1 MATALQTGFI
11 PYCEPVYKRCLS
23 LVKQTLAQAELFN
36 KQQQQ
41 QQQSDS
47 SQYDMP
53 DKDFMV
59 VALDLLSGIA
69 EGLGQLI
76 APLVANSEILI
87 LLYQCMKD
95 SVSEV
100 RQSSFALLGDLTK
113 ACFENIKPV
122 LSKLHEHLSI

>member
-23 LVKQTLAQAELFN
+23 LVKQTLAQTELFN

-41 QQQSDS
+41 QIQSNDS
-47 SQYDMP
+47 NQYDMP

-95 SVSEV
+95 PVSEV

-122 LSKLHEHLSI
+122 LSKFV